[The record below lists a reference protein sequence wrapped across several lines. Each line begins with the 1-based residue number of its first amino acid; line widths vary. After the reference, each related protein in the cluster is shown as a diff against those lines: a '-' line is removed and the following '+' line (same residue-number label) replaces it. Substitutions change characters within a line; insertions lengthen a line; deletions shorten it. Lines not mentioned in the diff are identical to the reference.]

1 MVLPNFNQNLEK
13 YAQLITE
20 VGVNVQKGHTIVI
33 QIAVDQAPLAR
44 LLTKKAYALGAAEVI
59 VQWTDDVVQKEF
71 LAHADSDRL
80 ETIPQYKIDQTD
92 DWVAKGAS
100 RISVV
105 SANPDAL
112 AGVDSDRVA
121 TYQAASGKA
130 MINLRKATQANKVSW
145 TVVAGAGA
153 EWGPNKWC
161 RPVGPA
167 AGQDWAQKVFPDAT
181 PEEAQ
186 DLLWD
191 QIFKTTR
198 IYEEDPVAAWKNHD
212 KTLQEKANELNEEQF
227 TALHYTAPGTD
238 IIIGLPK
245 NHLWEGAGSFNARG
259 EKFMA
264 NMPTEEVFTA
274 PDSRRIDGYISSTK
288 PLSYAG
294 TIISGMKFTFKDGKV
309 VDFSAEQG
317 EEVLAKLLAIDEGAK
332 HLGEVALVP
341 DPSPIS
347 QSGIIFFNTLFDE
360 NASNHLA
367 LGSAYAF
374 SLQGGTEMSEEEL
387 AAAGLNRSQ
396 THVDFMVGSA
406 QMSIDGIKEDGTTVP
421 VFRNGDWA

>member
-20 VGVNVQKGHTIVI
+20 VGVNVQKGHTSVI

-44 LLTKKAYALGAAEVI
+44 LLTKKAYELGADEVI

-71 LAHADSDRL
+71 LAHAAEDRL
-80 ETIPQYKIDQTD
+80 STIPQHKIDQTEE
-92 DWVAKGAS
+92 WVEKGAS

-121 TYQAASGKA
+121 AFQAASGKA
-130 MINLRKATQANKVSW
+130 MMKLRQATQANKVSW
-145 TVVAGAGA
+145 TVVA
-153 EWGPNKWC
+153 
-161 RPVGPA
+161 A
-167 AGQDWAQKVFPDAT
+167 AGQDWAQKVFPDAS

-186 DLLWD
+186 DKLWD

-198 IYEEDPVAAWKNHD
+198 IYEEDPVAAWKKHD
-212 KTLQEKANELNEEQF
+212 ETLQVKAEDLNNEQF
-227 TALHYTAPGTD
+227 SAFHYTAPGTD
-238 IIIGLPK
+238 LIIGLPK
-245 NHLWEGAGSFNARG
+245 NHLWEGAGSYNTRN

-274 PDSRRIDGYISSTK
+274 PDNRRIDGYISSTK

-317 EEVLAKLLAIDEGAK
+317 EEVLGKLLAIDEGAK
-332 HLGEVALVP
+332 SLGEVALVP

-396 THVDFMVGSA
+396 THVDFMVGSD